1 VSEGNACVTDEMDH
15 DASVPAT
22 RPQVAAAAAAGT
34 SDADDNEIESASED
48 SADELQH
55 NMMTTDDVS
64 DKSPGLTT
72 HTRCLDG
79 LHCCCSE

>member
-1 VSEGNACVTDEMDH
+1 MREGNACVTDEMDH

-22 RPQVAAAAAAGT
+22 RPQVAAAGAGT
-34 SDADDNEIESASED
+34 SDADDNEIETASED
-48 SADELQH
+48 SADEELQH

-72 HTRCLDG
+72 HTHCCDG
-79 LHCCCSE
+79 LQCCCSE